1 MKKEVTQFKM
11 TLYNF
16 NVLELNEKMQVVN
29 QQGKYLDN
37 FLTEKLNFNLYA
49 LDMFFVEVEY
59 NKRLNQISNIK
70 SFKDGYLLDRYS
82 TFKFNDI

>member
-1 MKKEVTQFKM
+1 M

-29 QQGKYLDN
+29 EQGKYLGN
-37 FLTEKLNFNLYA
+37 FLTESLNFNLYA
-49 LDMFFVEVEY
+49 IDMFFVEVEY

-82 TFKFNDI
+82 NLQINNIF